1 MAACA
6 PPDRRETL
14 CARPCV
20 GRVGEDD
27 IGTLGWIAIGGLVWL
42 AAATVVGLV
51 IGRMICRRDEEMPH
65 GDGADPRWRDRG
77 SSVAG
82 EG

>member
-1 MAACA
+1 VLV
-6 PPDRRETL
+6 RTS
-14 CARPCV
+14 
-20 GRVGEDD
+20 GRAGEGD

-51 IGRMICRRDEEMPH
+51 IGRMIRRRDEEMPR
-65 GDGADPRWRDRG
+65 GGAADPRWRDRG

-82 EG
+82 GG